1 MAKKGEKYSEEF
13 KSDAVRMMRNRGDRS
28 VAEVADDLGVPQ
40 SALYRWAAEVDE
52 ATVAKRN
59 DKGET
64 LEDEVR
70 RLRKE
75 NDRLRME
82 KAILKKAAAFFAKDN
97 EYSYRFI
104 LSGKADFE
112 VRLMCQVLGVSP
124 SAYYEW
130 EREQES
136 QHARRDNELLELIR
150 ALFAQFRARYGA
162 PRIHGELAKVG
173 INVSRKRVARLMREA
188 GIRGK
193 GARKYKATTD
203 SKHSLPVAPNLLER
217 QFTVEARNEVWVS
230 DITYLWTR
238 QGWMYLAVIIDLFSR
253 RVVGW
258 SLSERMTADLVCSA
272 LDSAVS
278 KRQPGPGLLVHS
290 DRGSQYASRAFRRRL
305 WRYRMVQSMSRKGNC
320 WDNAVAES
328 FFATLKKEL
337 VRDYVFES
345 RAAARSAVF
354 EYIEVFYNRQRAHSL
369 LSYATPTSF
378 EACTE
383 NTTAA

>member
-1 MAKKGEKYSEEF
+1 
-13 KSDAVRMMRNRGDRS
+13 
-28 VAEVADDLGVPQ
+28 
-40 SALYRWAAEVDE
+40 
-52 ATVAKRN
+52 
-59 DKGET
+59 
-64 LEDEVR
+64 
-70 RLRKE
+70 
-75 NDRLRME
+75 
-82 KAILKKAAAFFAKDN
+82 
-97 EYSYRFI
+97 
-104 LSGKADFE
+104 
-112 VRLMCQVLGVSP
+112 MCEVLGVSP

-130 EREQES
+130 EREQQS
-136 QHARRDNELLELIR
+136 QHARRDSELLELIR
-150 ALFAQFRARYGA
+150 ALFAQFRGRYGA
-162 PRIHGELAKVG
+162 PRIHGELAKAGV
-173 INVSRKRVARLMREA
+173 NVSRKRVARLMREA
-188 GIRGK
+188 GIRAK

-203 SKHSLPVAPNLLER
+203 SRHTLPVAPNLLEQ

-258 SLSERMTADLVCSA
+258 SLGDRMTADLVCSA
-272 LDSAVS
+272 LDRAVEER
-278 KRQPGPGLLVHS
+278 KPGPGLIFHS
-290 DRGSQYASRAFRRRL
+290 DRGSQYASRPFRRRL

-369 LSYATPTSF
+369 LNYATPTSF

-383 NTTAA
+383 NTNVA